1 MTARSSARSSIS
13 SSLLR
18 PTIGE
23 SRCRSCP
30 AVSVRTVSRRN
41 AGTGLLLALQVE
53 RGDRLHLDR
62 ILHQPIGR
70 LAEEDLAGRSGLLQ
84 SGGDVHRVTRH
95 ETLAGGRVT
104 GNDFTG
110 VHPDPSRDPDAVL
123 AFELEVERLQRLPHA
138 GGGPDRAQ
146 RVVLVQ
152 PGDPEDGHHRIA
164 DELLDGPAVSFDHAD
179 ISSKYRPM
187 TRRSASGSS
196 RSPRDVEPVTS
207 AKTIVTTLRT
217 SGATPSVSS
226 SGVAQFWQKRALSAF
241 SSPQDGH
248 RFTGAS

>member
-1 MTARSSARSSIS
+1 M
-13 SSLLR
+13 
-18 PTIGE
+18 PF
-23 SRCRSCP
+23 
-30 AVSVRTVSRRN
+30 VSRRVGEDGQQ
-41 AGTGLLLALQVE
+41 AECRDRLLFALQVE

-70 LAEEDLAGRSGLLQ
+70 LAEEDLAWRSGLLQ
-84 SGGDVHRVTRH
+84 SGGDVHRVARH
-95 ETLAGGRVT
+95 ETLAGGRVA

-164 DELLDGPAVSFDHAD
+164 DELLDGPAVSFDHGRHLVEVPTHDAAERFG
-179 ISSKYRPM
+179 IQPLAE
-187 TRRSASGSS
+187 RRWI
-196 RSPRDVEPVTS
+196 R
-207 AKTIVTTLRT
+207 
-217 SGATPSVSS
+217 
-226 SGVAQFWQKRALSAF
+226 
-241 SSPQDGH
+241 
-248 RFTGAS
+248 